1 MDEKALAVALRHV
14 AKGLTEMAAVLDGDV
29 PGADRT
35 HRRVE
40 LMRRFDV
47 PPERGL
53 DREEASAAF
62 SQNGYNP
69 RSFGGW
75 VRRGLIQ
82 RDDDRRYLTGKGR
95 ALLAEL
101 SADMS

>member
-1 MDEKALAVALRHV
+1 MFRPSV
-14 AKGLTEMAAVLDGDV
+14 GLTA
-29 PGADRT
+29 
-35 HRRVE
+35 RRQ
-40 LMRRFDV
+40 
-47 PPERGL
+47 
-53 DREEASAAF
+53 AAF

-75 VRRGLIQ
+75 VRRGLIK